1 VRLVNRAEMSPVITQ
16 IEDIDELLTEFE
28 AGQIKPAL
36 VENGVVG
43 FGLWVSASDSGAVA

>member
-1 VRLVNRAEMSPVITQ
+1 MSPVITQ

-36 VENGVVG
+36 VENGVVEL
-43 FGLWVSASDSGAVA
+43 GLWVSASDSGSVA